1 MQLTSALLNRPLLLS
16 AATIDLRG
24 GQRRINFQSAEAIGA
39 RWTGSLKAPAE
50 NGAWEFDLSADHLD
64 AADFYEW
71 LGEPARL
78 SILQRILPFGRSA
91 QSGGAALRAAALENF
106 QARGRLR
113 VGELR
118 FASLQVETIDASTI
132 IDGGSLLARQ
142 GRANVLGGQLSGSF
156 EARLSPEPSYSLDG
170 QFSRVDLRDVA
181 ALVAL
186 PGRAGGLASGELKL
200 AAHGADRA
208 ALLASLQG
216 QGLMRARDAWFDQ
229 SESGSG
235 WNCHGRL
242 CL

>member
-1 MQLTSALLNRPLLLS
+1 MPPQSLT
-16 AATIDLRG
+16 
-24 GQRRINFQSAEAIGA
+24 AE
-39 RWTGSLKAPAE
+39 R
-50 NGAWEFDLSADHLD
+50 
-64 AADFYEW
+64 
-71 LGEPARL
+71 
-78 SILQRILPFGRSA
+78 
-91 QSGGAALRAAALENF
+91 
-106 QARGRLR
+106 
-113 VGELR
+113 
-118 FASLQVETIDASTI
+118 
-132 IDGGSLLARQ
+132 LLARQ

-229 SESGSG
+229 SEPAAEGTVTAASASDAAEVRPFALTAPFQIADRSVRFNQAVLTRPGEQTEITG
-235 WNCHGRL
+235 AIDFARRL
-242 CL
+242 DLRLRSLPRALTATIGDAVPGDSWTVAGTLDAPHITSAPAPAPVPPLASSTAVPEASASR